1 MCTASIHFVAMGQTH
16 IVNLCIAAKHIP
28 SQGVQY
34 TAINRP
40 PLCTTGPQGFAGPP
54 GRQGIDG
61 SRGPQGEQGP
71 PGPPGIT
78 TLDSNVEQRIKT
90 ELYYKLK
97 DIIVEELN
105 NRSNTPGTTSC
116 NPTKGYTR
124 ESPAESCAD
133 IPVGGPDGLYWIRN
147 QTDNTASR
155 AYCYLSGHPHCGQG
169 VWMRTGYFNMSGG
182 DPCPQPL
189 RRFQVNGKGYCRRN
203 VSRGCTSVYFNSYGH
218 NHTEVCGMVEAYHYG
233 ISSAFHSSTAS
244 STPDSNDYVYGI
256 SITHGRS
263 PRRHLWTYAVG
274 LHANPTSSAYPR
286 NNCPCTR
293 RGTTA
298 TLPNFI
304 QNDYYCDSGNPSGT
318 RYFESILYSDQ
329 LWDSSGASCV
339 SGSTCCDNP
348 DQPWFKKKLKQTISN
363 DVEMR
368 WCMHD
373 GAWSTAT
380 ATRSVELYI
389 RVA

>member
-1 MCTASIHFVAMGQTH
+1 MGQTH
-16 IVNLCIAAKHIP
+16 TLSINFVLSTYPVKVYPVKVYSTHTVNGPC
-28 SQGVQY
+28 
-34 TAINRP
+34 
-40 PLCTTGPQGFAGPP
+40 LCTTGPQGSAGPP

-61 SRGPQGEQGP
+61 SRGPQGEQGPPGP

-124 ESPAESCAD
+124 ENPAKSCAD
-133 IPVGGPDGLYWIRN
+133 IQAGGPDGLYWIRN

-155 AYCYLSGHPHCGQG
+155 VYCYLSGHPHCGQG
-169 VWMRTGYFNMSGG
+169 VWMRTGYFNMSEG

-189 RRFQVNGKGYCRRN
+189 QRFQANGKWYCRRN
-203 VSRGCTSVYFNSYGH
+203 VSSGCTSIYFNSYGH
-218 NHTEVCGMVEAYHYG
+218 NYTEVCGMAEAYQLG
-233 ISSAFHSSTAS
+233 GLSAFYWTTAF
-244 STPDSNDYVYGI
+244 STPDSEDYVYGI

-263 PRRHLWTYAVG
+263 PRSHLWTYAVG
-274 LHANPTSSAYPR
+274 VNANPISRVWARES
-286 NNCPCTR
+286 CPCTR
-293 RGTTA
+293 HGTKA

-304 QNDYYCDSGNPSGT
+304 QNDYYCDSGNPTGNSYSYST
-318 RYFESILYSDQ
+318 LYPDQ

-339 SGSTCCDNP
+339 SGSTCCDSP
-348 DQPWFKKKLKQTISN
+348 DQPWFKKKLNQTISN

-368 WCMHD
+368 WCHPT
-373 GAWSTAT
+373 GSFRSAT